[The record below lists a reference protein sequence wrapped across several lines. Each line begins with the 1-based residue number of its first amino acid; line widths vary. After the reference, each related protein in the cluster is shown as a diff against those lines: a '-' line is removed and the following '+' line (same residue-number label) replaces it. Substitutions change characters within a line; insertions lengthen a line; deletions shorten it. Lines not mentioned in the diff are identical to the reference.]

1 MKGRRE
7 VKKTEWKEGKEGE
20 TEREWKRK
28 RKRRE
33 GKERKGKEKK
43 KRKEPKSGYLEP
55 GFSFLRA
62 RYRRNRIL
70 QFISYVSK
78 NFRCLS
84 MDKENRNS
92 QNFCHQVCEEML
104 GKQAI
109 DFQLCSSI
117 LLCKKSCLAVFFKT
131 NIYKMLRFRVGITS
145 HKRVCSFFI
154 PHTSKSFYLNLI
166 LIGYIVAL
174 ISLGWCASPRLLHR
188 SWNFLHTV
196 IKSILKET
204 QWEEINHGSPDD
216 IVNWR
221 INT

>member
-1 MKGRRE
+1 MKGRKR
-7 VKKTEWKEGKEGE
+7 G
-20 TEREWKRK
+20 RDRK
-28 RKRRE
+28 RMKEKEKEKGRK
-33 GKERKGKEKK
+33 GKERKRKK

-188 SWNFLHTV
+188 S
-196 IKSILKET
+196 
-204 QWEEINHGSPDD
+204 
-216 IVNWR
+216 
-221 INT
+221 